1 MAPSEVSR
9 ALAAATEVASELGL
23 QVEDTTVLQHANRL
37 TVRLTPYDVLARVAA
52 PVRRNEEVAAFEL
65 EIAQHLEAADAPIAV
80 LDPRAEPLV
89 YKRNGFVITYWTYYE
104 PLTEDETTPTEYALA
119 LQRLHAAMRP
129 LDVAAPHFTDRVD
142 EAQSIVEDRSRSPNL
157 DAPDR
162 ALLTN
167 TLRTLRRAILDRG
180 APEQLL
186 HGEPHPG
193 NLLRTATG
201 PRFIDFETCCTGPV
215 EFDIAHAPDEVADHY
230 PDVDPLQ
237 LRDCRLLSKAM
248 VASWRADRDDIFPNG
263 SEMRDE
269 LLAEIRAAFDHYA
282 IDVDR

>member
-1 MAPSEVSR
+1 MEPSEVSR

-37 TVRLTPYDVLARVAA
+37 AVRLTPCDVLARVAA
-52 PVRRNEEVAAFEL
+52 PVRRNEEVATFEL
-65 EIAQHLEAADAPIAV
+65 EIAHHLEAAAAPIAV

-89 YKRNGFVITYWTYYE
+89 YKRDGFVITHWTYYE
-104 PLTEDETTPTEYALA
+104 PLTDDETTPTEYALA

-129 LDVAAPHFTDRVD
+129 LETTAPHFTDRVD
-142 EAQSIVEDRSRSPNL
+142 EAQSIVEDHSRSPDL

-193 NLLRTATG
+193 NLLRTASG
-201 PRFIDFETCCTGPV
+201 PRFIDFETCCHGPV
-215 EFDIAHAPDEVADHY
+215 EFDLAHAPADVADHY
-230 PDVDPLQ
+230 PGADPLL
-237 LRDCRLLSKAM
+237 LRDCRILSIAM
-248 VASWRADRDDIFPNG
+248 VASWRADRDDVFPNG
-263 SEMRDE
+263 RQLRDE
-269 LLAEIRAAFDHYA
+269 LLAEVRAALDRDA